1 MDEHQ
6 SKVGV
11 ITRIEAFLNS
21 LSHVENCTERAIL
34 PEAAVLS
41 GRLRDGKKDTK
52 DTKDM
57 KEPQQE
63 TVYLPPLSV
72 YTEWMALYP
81 NQKGKRTAVL
91 PDYTAQDLHAGKA
104 YSTAKEYCTFSA
116 AAGQIANRL
125 QETDGKEKQFLVFQ
139 TEGAEADGM
148 VPEILRAVLEAD
160 GKRAHLVTPFL
171 EQLLFA
177 EEADIL
183 WQVLLL
189 GDAWHCLDEEWRE
202 KVRASFREKTAAPDA
217 WSREWTKSLFTG
229 VGGICD
235 GGQTAAAGRR
245 SDCAA

>member
-1 MDEHQ
+1 MTLSHLKGHDVDLSGHYPNLYWPFAQHILSGAKIIKEHPNLYAVYLTNHGCGPDGMISHLFAEIMGDKPYLKIEVDEHQ

-72 YTEWMALYP
+72 YTEWMALYL

-91 PDYTAQDLHAGKA
+91 PDYTAQDLHAGKGA
-104 YSTAKEYCTFSA
+104 CLFPGEDRR
-116 AAGQIANRL
+116 AGC
-125 QETDGKEKQFLVFQ
+125 
-139 TEGAEADGM
+139 
-148 VPEILRAVLEAD
+148 
-160 GKRAHLVTPFL
+160 L
-171 EQLLFA
+171 EQGV
-177 EEADIL
+177 D
-183 WQVLLL
+183 Q
-189 GDAWHCLDEEWRE
+189 
-202 KVRASFREKTAAPDA
+202 KP
-217 WSREWTKSLFTG
+217 FTG

>member
-1 MDEHQ
+1 M
-6 SKVGV
+6 
-11 ITRIEAFLNS
+11 
-21 LSHVENCTERAIL
+21 
-34 PEAAVLS
+34 S
-41 GRLRDGKKDTK
+41 GRLRDGKKGTK
-52 DTKDM
+52 ET

-72 YTEWMALYP
+72 YTEWMALYL

-125 QETDGKEKQFLVFQ
+125 QETDGEEKQFLVFQ

-148 VPEILRAVLEAD
+148 VPEILRAVLDAD

-177 EEADIL
+177 EEADADVFPEALGREVGIHRDFSGV
-183 WQVLLL
+183 VLPGKLCL
-189 GDAWHCLDEEWRE
+189 GELVLRVQFLHGLRDGCGGA
-202 KVRASFREKTAAPDA
+202 FAAQSDRFFCHISRPPLPD
-217 WSREWTKSLFTG
+217 G
-229 VGGICD
+229 C
-235 GGQTAAAGRR
+235 AGR
-245 SDCAA
+245 

>member
-1 MDEHQ
+1 
-6 SKVGV
+6 
-11 ITRIEAFLNS
+11 
-21 LSHVENCTERAIL
+21 
-34 PEAAVLS
+34 
-41 GRLRDGKKDTK
+41 
-52 DTKDM
+52 M

-72 YTEWMALYP
+72 YTEWMALYL

-125 QETDGKEKQFLVFQ
+125 QETDGEEKQFLVFQ

-148 VPEILRAVLEAD
+148 VPEILRAVLDAD

-189 GDAWHCLDEEWRE
+189 GEHGTAWMR
-202 KVRASFREKTAAPDA
+202 S
-217 WSREWTKSLFTG
+217 
-229 VGGICD
+229 GGKRCVPLS
-235 GGQTAAAGRR
+235 GRR
-245 SDCAA
+245 PPRRMPGAGSGPKAFYRSGRYM